1 MAERRMFAKTI
12 IDSDA
17 FIDMPMSARLL
28 YYDLGMRADDDG
40 FVNSPKKIMKFSGAS
55 DDDFRILSAKKFII
69 PFESGV
75 VVIKHW
81 KIHNYIRKDTYTET
95 KYKCEKAMLYTD
107 ENNAYSTTNP
117 LLNSGEET
125 PSTIRGRAVD
135 EPLTQVR
142 LGKDSLVKDSLS
154 KDSQAILCEPL
165 ENSAESKNEEVFGR
179 ADSESKDTI
188 RSKNSNPARDVIE
201 SVIDECLLYLNTVSG
216 KSFKITT
223 ESNRKFVRARI
234 NEDYTMDD
242 FKRVIDNQW
251 LRWKDSDMVEYMRP
265 STLFNAEKFQSYI
278 NAPDYSKVKP
288 KPTGEPKGGVT
299 RITPDFFTK
308 LAKEHKQNDT

>member
-1 MAERRMFAKTI
+1 MGGFDFTGGKIMAERRMFAKTI
-12 IDSDA
+12 VDSDA
-17 FIDMPMSARLL
+17 FIDMPTSARLL

-55 DDDFRILSAKKFII
+55 DDDLRILSAKKFII

-95 KYKCEKAMLYTD
+95 KYKGEKAMLYTD

-142 LGKDSLVKDSLS
+142 LGKVRLGKDSIDSADKPLDEFEAAIEFFKDHRKKLKKPMTDHAVELLKS
-154 KDSQAILCEPL
+154 KLETLAPNDKKQQIALINHAIEKGWQGVYPIDNFKKGDRVEP
-165 ENSAESKNEEVFGR
+165 
-179 ADSESKDTI
+179 
-188 RSKNSNPARDVIE
+188 
-201 SVIDECLLYLNTVSG
+201 
-216 KSFKITT
+216 T
-223 ESNRKFVRARI
+223 EK
-234 NEDYTMDD
+234 DYTT
-242 FKRVIDNQW
+242 
-251 LRWKDSDMVEYMRP
+251 
-265 STLFNAEKFQSYI
+265 STSAYEIL
-278 NAPDYSKVKP
+278 
-288 KPTGEPKGGVT
+288 
-299 RITPDFFTK
+299 
-308 LAKEHKQNDT
+308 

>member
-55 DDDFRILSAKKFII
+55 DDDLRILSAKKFII

-95 KYKCEKAMLYTD
+95 KYKGEKALLYTD

-125 PSTIRGRAVD
+125 PSTIRGRDVD
-135 EPLTQVR
+135 EPSTQVR
-142 LGKDSLVKDSLS
+142 LGKVSIVKDSI
-154 KDSQAILCEPL
+154 DSADKPL
-165 ENSAESKNEEVFGR
+165 DNFDVFWKAYPR
-179 ADSESKDTI
+179 KTAKEDARKAYTALMKKSDAPTI
-188 RSKNSNPARDVIE
+188 ERLIE
-201 SVIDECLLYLNTVSG
+201 SIVLS
-216 KSFKITT
+216 
-223 ESNRKFVRARI
+223 
-234 NEDYTMDD
+234 
-242 FKRVIDNQW
+242 
-251 LRWKDSDMVEYMRP
+251 
-265 STLFNAEKFQSYI
+265 
-278 NAPDYSKVKP
+278 
-288 KPTGEPKGGVT
+288 
-299 RITPDFFTK
+299 
-308 LAKEHKQNDT
+308 